1 MENNEQEDCIQLKKN
16 FLIKEHEWK
25 KDKALYEQKIQLLEL
40 QLEDYKTREINQKKL
55 NDTITQAIDISGKTQ
70 QKSYSEFQKS
80 MEVQFSNNKKYQ
92 ECVTKLEEKL
102 RCLNEQLNDKENQ
115 LKDLEILQQKQ
126 QIMNEH
132 KIQTLEQD
140 KQYLNQEVNT
150 LKEQLQKLEENYK
163 SKEQLLKLQCE
174 QEIQKIKDGS
184 FKDMQEK
191 QSDYDQRYQQL
202 AQLYEKEKDQLQQR
216 LLKSQNTIKKYQDHI
231 ESNQENQQMQQKY
244 EEEIAQLKQQ
254 IEEQQISFQQER
266 SVLKKQLE
274 DQINTQNNCDANS
287 KKKSVEV
294 VKLRNTMISQDSP
307 IQCKSIHIPQPES
320 KSTIQQPKI
329 QTNTF
334 NKSNEKQ
341 KQQIFK
347 NNLSF
352 EKIKPNNQ
360 DTIPISID
368 EYNNKMTKKSKS
380 QSTNS
385 LQQNNNINQ
394 YLQEA
399 CIFQDEMEN
408 GDEFIKHKMS
418 HQLTTRYSN
427 DLEQMRSYSQQGITK
442 NPLQS
447 AANLSKMLG
456 QHDYCNLKQGTQ
468 LSTQQK
474 THNNTSFSH
483 FKVPAFTQSQL
494 NNLKHSLYQQPW
506 TTLRNNDS
514 HSNHIES
521 IKARYNGQEDSL
533 QNDSVTTKNNKEN
546 QYPPKS
552 VHINNE
558 IKFLIGKL
566 LQAKGRLQSEL
577 ENTQKSCRFRT

>member
-1 MENNEQEDCIQLKKN
+1 MEINEQEDCIQLKKN

-25 KDKALYEQKIQLLEL
+25 KDRALYEQKIQLLEL

-80 MEVQFSNNKKYQ
+80 MEIQFTNNKKYQ

-102 RCLNEQLNDKENQ
+102 RCINEQLNDKENQ

-140 KQYLNQEVNT
+140 KQYLNQEVST
-150 LKEQLQKLEENYK
+150 LKDQLQKIEENYK

-174 QEIQKIKDGS
+174 QEIQKIKDTS

-216 LLKSQNTIKKYQDHI
+216 LIKSQNTIKKYQDHI

-244 EEEIAQLKQQ
+244 QDEIAELKQQ
-254 IEEQQISFQQER
+254 IQEQQIQFQQER
-266 SVLKKQLE
+266 NMLKKQIE
-274 DQINTQNNCDANS
+274 DQINIQNNCDTNS

-294 VKLRNTMISQDSP
+294 VKLRNSIISQDSP
-307 IQCKSIHIPQPES
+307 IQCKSIHIVQPDNKQS
-320 KSTIQQPKI
+320 QTKIQQ
-329 QTNTF
+329 TSF

-360 DTIPISID
+360 DTIPMSID
-368 EYNNKMTKKSKS
+368 EYNNKITKKSKS
-380 QSTNS
+380 QSQSTNS
-385 LQQNNNINQ
+385 IPQNNNINQ

-399 CIFQDEMEN
+399 CIFKEEIEN
-408 GDEFIKHKMS
+408 GDELIKHKMS
-418 HQLTTRYSN
+418 HQLTSRYN
-427 DLEQMRSYSQQGITK
+427 NEIEQIRSYSQQGINK
-442 NPLQS
+442 IPLQS

-456 QHDYCNLKQGTQ
+456 QHDYCNLKQVTQ

-474 THNNTSFSH
+474 THNTSFSH

-514 HSNHIES
+514 HTNHIQS
-521 IKARYNGQEDSL
+521 IKARYNGQEDSI
-533 QNDSVTTKNNKEN
+533 QNDSNTTKNNKEN
-546 QYPPKS
+546 QDPPKS